1 MYVDWPKFVNW
12 IIEGFIGAI
21 FGALGYIFEKLYD
34 KWQENRKRVRQAA
47 EAALKGEVK
56 PELPPRPRERQ
67 PLWNSIKK
75 FFREGRVYIAAGL
88 ALGLI
93 LPLIVVIF
101 IAYLSYRHIQPGQEA
116 YARGDYDAALMHF
129 DAALEISPENVIAL
143 EGRGNTSLALEQP
156 EQAAEDFNAILTITP
171 DHAGAYFGRGEANEM
186 LGNFEQAL
194 ADYKKSRSL
203 DPDRELEVALR
214 LGRIYYERREYEQ
227 AIEEYLRARQRAE
240 LIVEIRLVIIIE
252 YNIGIIYHD
261 KGEPEEGLLWLI
273 RAYERAEEIGDPG
286 LITDIVGYVR
296 SDKSEYEIEDLLGT
310 ATPTLTPPPSHT
322 LPPTLTASPSL
333 TPTASPSLL
342 PSPSA
347 TFTPTFTA
355 TATWLPAPTA
365 TSTPKPKTDP
375 TQKPRP
381 PTKTPTP
388 TPPASAPCNCSGP
401 DLDCS
406 DFETQQAAQACFNY
420 CWKLLKKDIFEL
432 DDDGDKIACED
443 LPSGLCLLPH

>member
-1 MYVDWPKFVNW
+1 MYIDWPKFVNW

-21 FGALGYIFEKLYD
+21 FGGLGYIFEKFYD
-34 KWQENRKRVRQAA
+34 KWREKRLAAQGQAA
-47 EAALKGEVK
+47 PK
-56 PELPPRPRERQ
+56 PPPHPRVRQ
-67 PLWNSIKK
+67 PLWSSVKN
-75 FFREGRVYIAAGL
+75 FFWEGKVYIAAGL

-93 LPLIVVIF
+93 LPLIVVIL
-101 IAYLSYRHIQPGQEA
+101 IAYLSYRHIQPAQEA

-129 DAALEISPENVIAL
+129 DAALEISPENALAL
-143 EGRGNTSLALEQP
+143 EGRGNTYLALGQP
-156 EQAAEDFNAILTITP
+156 EQAAQDFTATLAIEP
-171 DHAGAYFGRGEANEM
+171 DHAGAYFGRGEANE
-186 LGNFEQAL
+186 LLDNSEQAL

-214 LGRIYYERREYEQ
+214 LGRIYYERKEFEQ
-227 AIEEYLRARQRAE
+227 AIEEYQRAHQRAE

-261 KGEPEEGLLWLI
+261 KGDPEEGLLWLI
-273 RAYERAEEIGDPG
+273 RAYQRAEAIDAPE
-286 LITDIVGYVR
+286 LITDIIGYVR
-296 SDKSEYEIEDLLGT
+296 SDKSEYEIEDLWGT
-310 ATPTLTPPPSHT
+310 ATPALTPPPSKT
-322 LPPTLTASPSL
+322 PTPSQTASLSIS
-333 TPTASPSLL
+333 PTASPLASA
-342 PSPSA
+342 SPSA
-347 TFTPTFTA
+347 TLTA
-355 TATWLPAPTA
+355 TATATLPSLPSATA
-365 TSTPKPKTDP
+365 TNTPKPKSDQP
-375 TQKPRP
+375 EKPKP

-443 LPSGLCLLPH
+443 LPSGFCLLPH